1 MTVVTSNTTA
11 KKVEIRKNGGFDN
24 SFIAQLVQDYNG
36 EKSVLQT
43 KFYATETNAVRWANK
58 VLGN

>member
-24 SFIAQLVQDYNG
+24 SFIAQLVQTYDG
-36 EKSVLQT
+36 KKSVLQT
-43 KFYATETNAVRWANK
+43 KFYALAWSRQQK
-58 VLGN
+58 SKSGK